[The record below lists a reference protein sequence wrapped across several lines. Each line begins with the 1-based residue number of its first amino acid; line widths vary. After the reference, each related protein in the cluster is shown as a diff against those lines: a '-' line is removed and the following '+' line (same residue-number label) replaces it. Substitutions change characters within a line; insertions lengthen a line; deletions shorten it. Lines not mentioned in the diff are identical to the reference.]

1 MNSSGTKQ
9 DRTRRGGR
17 TGRGV
22 IAGGMV
28 LALGVLAVGCGDD
41 AATGTTPKGWGKLT
55 TPAVSVA
62 HPDAFT
68 AQSAAE
74 RSKFNAAS
82 ARLTQDGRTVG
93 TITVQLDFTNA
104 DSVEE
109 AAIGAEAG
117 VALGARLKKQSDV
130 SVKGPE
136 EVREAKRVEFE
147 FTSGGEDGTPVKGTR
162 VKGVII
168 AGLDS
173 EKKSYA
179 VRIDAAKGTLAASDL
194 DRIIESITVK

>member
-1 MNSSGTKQ
+1 MDSSGIKQ
-9 DRTRRGGR
+9 DRTPRGGR

-22 IAGGMV
+22 VVGGLV
-28 LALGVLAVGCGDD
+28 VALGVFAVGCGDD
-41 AATGTTPKGWGKLT
+41 AATGTTPQGWGKLT

-62 HPDAFT
+62 HPAAFKE
-68 AQSAAE
+68 QSDAE
-74 RSKFNAAS
+74 RSKFNAAG
-82 ARLTQDGRTVG
+82 ARLTEDGRTVG

-117 VALGARLKKQSDV
+117 IALGATLKKQSDV

-147 FTSGGEDGTPVKGTR
+147 FTSGGEDGTPAKGTR

-168 AGLDS
+168 TGLDS
-173 EKKSYA
+173 EKKTYA